1 MNGWLVFGVLVTLY
15 LGLVFALRGRTKPLP
30 GNLQFHGPLLF
41 WRTQWGKKAIE
52 KVARP
57 KRFWNAVADVGVV
70 LTWIVGLLVLLLL
83 VVSVIP
89 YFTSPDVVAENSPPP
104 EFLIGI
110 PGVNP
115 LIPVGYGILALVLA
129 LVIHEG
135 SHGVMAYVAKM
146 RVKSL
151 GLVAFVIPIG
161 AFVEPDEE
169 DLAKA
174 TTREKNR
181 LFAAGPTSNVVLAL
195 AAGLLLSF
203 VFLANVSIAND
214 GEGVVLAT
222 IEPDSAA
229 SRAGL
234 LPGDVLTAVD
244 NQSIATRA
252 EYTAAMNGTL
262 EGQVVNL
269 TILRDGQPLVLSA
282 TLTNKSAYVARFSQD
297 QAQIDE
303 AAGKGF
309 LGVSGIG
316 LDGIASVH
324 DSLERPLGSFSNF
337 FFYLGYPFFIFA
349 NGVDVLAEPYSDLF
363 TVHGPMASL
372 PGPLFW
378 GLAALLYWVV
388 WINLML
394 GTFNALPA
402 GPLDGGQMFRA
413 TLSDRLM
420 TRFRVDRKRLV
431 VERAEMGNLQVR
443 GADEETQSK
452 LDHIQGLVSRTTM
465 TLGLFILALIL
476 LPLFGPPLLKLFG

>member
-1 MNGWLVFGVLVTLY
+1 MNGWLVFGILVAAY
-15 LGLVFALRGRTKPLP
+15 LGLVFALRGRSKPLP

-57 KRFWNAVADVGVV
+57 KRFWNAVADAGVV
-70 LTWIVGLLVLLLL
+70 LTWIVGVLVLVLLVFS
-83 VVSVIP
+83 VVP
-89 YFTSPDVVAENSPPP
+89 YFTAPDVVAENSPPP

-115 LIPVGYGILALVLA
+115 LIPVGYGILALILA

-151 GLVAFVIPIG
+151 GLVAFIIPIG

-181 LFAAGPTSNVVLAL
+181 LFAAGPTSNVILAL
-195 AAGLLLSF
+195 VAGLLLSF
-203 VFLANVSIAND
+203 VFLANVTLAND

-222 IEPDSAA
+222 VEPDSAA

-234 LPGDVLTAVD
+234 LPGDVLTAID
-244 NQSIATRA
+244 GQPIPDRA
-252 EYTAAMNGTL
+252 AYTAAMNATTAGQEITL
-262 EGQVVNL
+262 NV
-269 TILRDGQPLVLSA
+269 LRGDQPLVMRA
-282 TLTNKSAYVARFSQD
+282 TLTDKSAYVAKLTQD
-297 QAQIDE
+297 QAQIDA

-316 LDGIASVH
+316 LDGIAAVQ
-324 DSLERPLGSFSNF
+324 DSLHRPLGSFSNF

-349 NGVDVLAEPYSDLF
+349 NGVDVMADPYSDLF
-363 TVHGPMASL
+363 TVHGTMASL
-372 PGPLFW
+372 PTPVFW
-378 GLAALLYWVV
+378 GLATLLYWIV

-420 TRFRVDRKRLV
+420 KRFRVRQDQLV

-443 GADEETQSK
+443 GRDPETQGK
-452 LDHIQGLVSRTTM
+452 LDRIHGLVSRTTM
-465 TLGLFILALIL
+465 TLGLFILGLIL
-476 LPLFGPPLLKLFG
+476 LPLFGPPLLKLLG

>member
-1 MNGWLVFGVLVTLY
+1 MNGWLVFGLLLALY
-15 LGLVFALRGRTKPLP
+15 LGLVFALRGRGKPLP

-41 WRTQWGKKAIE
+41 WRTQWGKKAIAW
-52 KVARP
+52 VARP
-57 KRFWNAVADVGVV
+57 RRFWNAVADAGVV
-70 LTWIVGLLVLLLL
+70 LTWIVGVLVLVLLVFS
-83 VVSVIP
+83 VVP
-89 YFTSPDVVAENSPPP
+89 YFTSPDAVAENSPPP

-115 LIPVGYGILALVLA
+115 LIPVGYGLLALVLA

-135 SHGVMAYVAKM
+135 SHGVMAYVARM

-195 AAGLLLSF
+195 VAGLLLSF
-203 VFLANVSIAND
+203 VFLSNVTLAND

-222 IEPDSAA
+222 IEPGSAA
-229 SRAGL
+229 ERAGL
-234 LPGDVLTAVD
+234 HAGDVLTAID
-244 NQSIATRA
+244 GQAIRDRA
-252 EYTAAMNGTL
+252 AYTTAMNGTA
-262 EGQVVNL
+262 EGQVLNL
-269 TILRDGQPLVLSA
+269 TVLRGDQTLLLSA
-282 TLTNKSAYVARFSQD
+282 TLTDKSAYVAKLTQD
-297 QAQIDE
+297 QAQID
-303 AAGKGF
+303 AAKGKGF

-316 LDGIASVH
+316 LDGIETVH
-324 DSLERPLGSFSNF
+324 ESLRSPLGSLPNF

-349 NGVDVLAEPYSDLF
+349 NGVDVMAAPYNDLF

-372 PGPLFW
+372 PAPVFW
-378 GLAALLYWVV
+378 GLATLLYWVV

-420 TRFRVDRKRLV
+420 KRSGVRQDQLV
-431 VERAEMGNLQVR
+431 VERAELGNLHVR
-443 GADEETQSK
+443 GKDEETQVK
-452 LDHIQGLVSRTTM
+452 LDRIHGLVSRTTLA
-465 TLGLFILALIL
+465 LGLFILALIL